1 MLYHS
6 STADAIDN
14 ILDNGFTE
22 LNSWPR
28 NINFLF
34 SDKKVKYLGN
44 FGMGTYA
51 FWNNPKLSKFFIK
64 KELRN
69 TSDKHFKT
77 IEFEL
82 KKCIEERG
90 QKRKVNVLK
99 LCPNSPD
106 LEYFQDYVE
115 KYSKNIKRVLNKF
128 EKANGKSKIKV
139 AGAIIEYFI
148 FYLKD
153 ENGKK
158 IKVDAVCGTSTTN
171 NVFKL
176 DISDG
181 IEYCIRNIKAIDNDS
196 VKLYNENE
204 DIERRR

>member
-1 MLYHS
+1 MEFKKRAEYELWKQFLWFIL
-6 STADAIDN
+6 STI
-14 ILDNGFTE
+14 IK
-22 LNSWPR
+22 
-28 NINFLF
+28 FL
-34 SDKKVKYLGN
+34 
-44 FGMGTYA
+44 
-51 FWNNPKLSKFFIK
+51 
-64 KELRN
+64 
-69 TSDKHFKT
+69 
-77 IEFEL
+77 
-82 KKCIEERG
+82 
-90 QKRKVNVLK
+90 
-99 LCPNSPD
+99 
-106 LEYFQDYVE
+106 
-115 KYSKNIKRVLNKF
+115 
-128 EKANGKSKIKV
+128 
-139 AGAIIEYFI
+139 